1 MIEKAQKV
9 GFFSPDKPENHTDK
23 GKGKNKK
30 KERGGRKEEKGGGG
44 GWGESDVC
52 TQNFI
57 LATLHEKKKQKQKL
71 LDEIGLFGG
80 NAFQNPATDIFCA

>member
-44 GWGESDVC
+44 E
-52 TQNFI
+52 
-57 LATLHEKKKQKQKL
+57 ATFALKISYWLLCMKKKTKTKT
-71 LDEIGLFGG
+71 
-80 NAFQNPATDIFCA
+80 A